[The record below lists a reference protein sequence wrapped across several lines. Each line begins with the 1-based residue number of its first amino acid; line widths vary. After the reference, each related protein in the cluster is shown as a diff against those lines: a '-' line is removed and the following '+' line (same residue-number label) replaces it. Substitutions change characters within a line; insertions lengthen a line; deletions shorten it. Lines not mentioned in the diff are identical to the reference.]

1 MNATSKKPSP
11 KQEIES
17 ACSVC
22 GIVMPISAIDGYT
35 EGHWLDVREI
45 LDDAITTAGFEAH
58 LVSDAN
64 EVGIIQKRIVQ
75 NLYENPVVVCDVS
88 GKNPNVMFELG
99 MRLAFD
105 KPTVIVKDDK
115 TSYAFDTSLI
125 EHLQYPRD
133 LRYAQIVEFKEE
145 LAEKIRATYE
155 KSKTDKDY
163 TTFLKHFGTFKVA
176 KLDTEEV
183 SSSTLVLEELQTLRS
198 LVQGLGNREKVGGM
212 VRQRTPRTPTLCLRN
227 TTEEVFKVV
236 LDAVTLI
243 DASAITDSRET
254 RPNHFHILFDQ
265 DKPIDRKHYLSIAK
279 KIYPAAR
286 WLD

>member
-1 MNATSKKPSP
+1 MNTNSKKSSP
-11 KQEIES
+11 KQEPDA
-17 ACSVC
+17 ACLVC
-22 GIVMPISAIDGYT
+22 GIVMPISAIDGCT
-35 EGHWLDVREI
+35 EDHWQDVREI
-45 LDDAITTAGFEAH
+45 LDDAISTAGFEPH

-64 EVGIIQKRIVQ
+64 EVGIIQKRIIQ

-115 TSYAFDTSLI
+115 TSYSFDTSPI

-145 LAEKIRATYE
+145 LAEKIRATHQ
-155 KSKTDKDY
+155 KSKADPNY

-183 SSSTLVLEELQTLRS
+183 SSSALVLDELQTLRS
-198 LVQGLGNREKVGGM
+198 LVQGLGNRAREENS
-212 VRQRTPRTPTLCLRN
+212 RPRPPTLCLRD
-227 TTEEVFKVV
+227 TTEDVLKAV
-236 LDAVTLI
+236 LDAVTPI
-243 DASAITDSRET
+243 DASAVTGYKQT
-254 RPNHFHILFDQ
+254 GPNHFHISFDRNT
-265 DKPIDRKHYLSIAK
+265 PIDRKHYLSIAK
-279 KIYPAAR
+279 KIYPASR
-286 WLD
+286 WLQ

>member
-1 MNATSKKPSP
+1 MNAMPKKSSS

-17 ACSVC
+17 DRSVC

-35 EGHWLDVREI
+35 EDHWLDVREI
-45 LDDAITTAGFEAH
+45 LDDAITSAGFESH

-133 LRYAQIVEFKEE
+133 LRYAQIVTFKEE

-183 SSSTLVLEELQTLRS
+183 SSSALMLEELQALRA
-198 LVQGLGNREKVGGM
+198 LVQGLGNREKVGRVTA
-212 VRQRTPRTPTLCLRN
+212 VRQRPPTLCLRN
-227 TTEEVFKVV
+227 TTEDVFKAV

-243 DASAITDSRET
+243 DANAITGSRET
-254 RPNHFHILFDQ
+254 SKNHFHILFDR
-265 DKPIDRKHYLSIAK
+265 DKSIDRKHYLSIAK
-279 KIYPAAR
+279 KIYQAAR

>member
-1 MNATSKKPSP
+1 MNSNSKKSSP
-11 KQEIES
+11 KQDSEQSRSI
-17 ACSVC
+17 C
-22 GIVMPISAIDGYT
+22 GIVMPISAIDGCT
-35 EGHWLDVREI
+35 EDHWQDVREI
-45 LDDAITTAGFEAH
+45 LDDAIIAAGFEPN

-64 EVGIIQKRIVQ
+64 EVGIIQKRIIK

-115 TSYAFDTSLI
+115 TSYSFDTSPI

-145 LAEKIRATYE
+145 LAEKIRATHE
-155 KSKTDKDY
+155 KSKTDRNY

-176 KLDTEEV
+176 KLETEEV
-183 SSSTLVLEELQTLRS
+183 SSSALLLDEMQTLRA
-198 LVQGLGNREKVGGM
+198 LVQGLGSRARAEDT
-212 VRQRTPRTPTLCLRN
+212 RQRTPTLCLRD
-227 TTEEVFKVV
+227 TTEEVFKAV
-236 LDAVTLI
+236 LEAVTPI
-243 DASAITDSRET
+243 DPEAITGHRQT
-254 RPNHFHILFDQ
+254 RPNHFHILFDRT
-265 DKPIDRKHYLSIAK
+265 KSIDRKHYLSIAR
-279 KIYPAAR
+279 KIYPASR